1 MFESELEFSPW
12 HTAPAWC
19 VHGSRS
25 PAQLS
30 SPGQQTRLPGLSPA
44 ATRRPQQEEYE

>member
-1 MFESELEFSPW
+1 MFESKLEFFPRTP
-12 HTAPAWC
+12 HLGGVRTH
-19 VHGSRS
+19 HG

-30 SPGQQTRLPGLSPA
+30 SPGRQTRLPGLSPA

>member
-1 MFESELEFSPW
+1 MDESILSFSPRTLIP
-12 HTAPAWC
+12 HALFAD
-19 VHGSRS
+19 HG

-30 SPGQQTRLPGLSPA
+30 SPGQQTRLSGLSPA